1 MITNFFSSNK
11 GVDEDAN
18 KLKEEQKNQVQ
29 KKDQNLSL
37 QEEMM
42 DF

>member
-18 KLKEEQKNQVQ
+18 KQKEEQKSQV